1 MQYMLIHVMP
11 MDFDHGEAVPP
22 EIEESMTAFFEDT
35 ARPGS
40 ELHGARIRLAS
51 DATTLRSRNGE
62 VLLSDGPFAET
73 KEQIVGYDVIECE
86 DLDEAVGWASKHPT
100 VHFGGTIEVRP
111 FLESQPPAPL
121 PEPKDGAVRY
131 MAFVCLGE
139 DFQMSAQD
147 AAEIGPA
154 TDLWVKEMD
163 GRGIRLFGNQLGQPD
178 QARTVRGEGAQLLV
192 TDGPFAETKEQIA
205 GFDILECADLDEAL
219 EVAAEHPMAKFGM
232 LELRPFWY
240 PKQP

>member
-1 MQYMLIHVMP
+1 
-11 MDFDHGEAVPP
+11 
-22 EIEESMTAFFEDT
+22 
-35 ARPGS
+35 
-40 ELHGARIRLAS
+40 
-51 DATTLRSRNGE
+51 
-62 VLLSDGPFAET
+62 
-73 KEQIVGYDVIECE
+73 
-86 DLDEAVGWASKHPT
+86 
-100 VHFGGTIEVRP
+100 
-111 FLESQPPAPL
+111 
-121 PEPKDGAVRY
+121 